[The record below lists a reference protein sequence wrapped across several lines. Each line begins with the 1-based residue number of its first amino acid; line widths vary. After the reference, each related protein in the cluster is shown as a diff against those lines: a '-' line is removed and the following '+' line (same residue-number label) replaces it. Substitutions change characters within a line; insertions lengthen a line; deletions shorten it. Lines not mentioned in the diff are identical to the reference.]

1 MSKFLA
7 TVMEML
13 AKDGDYELRIRRT
26 MDENMR
32 ISVYRFDG
40 DQVKSCA
47 QVLAPELF
55 LAANVSPDT
64 IMSLN
69 LQKILAGVDSE
80 NCNVE

>member
-13 AKDGDYELRIRRT
+13 AKDGDYELRISRT

-32 ISVYRFDG
+32 ISVHRFDG

-47 QVLAPELF
+47 QVLEPELF
-55 LAANVSPDT
+55 LAANISPDT

-80 NCNVE
+80 TGND